1 MTETDE
7 RVANETSPLV
17 ESDND
22 SNNVDSIAGQEV
34 QDYLGAERTGH
45 LSETKSSWYLFLLTL
60 SIGGLQIVWSVELS
74 NGSPYLLSLGMS
86 KALLAFVW
94 IAGPLTGTLVQP
106 YIGICSDNCRSSW
119 GKRKPFMVV
128 GGLATVVALL
138 ALAWVNELVGG
149 FLGIFGIDQASTGT
163 RTTII
168 VFATILMYCL
178 DFAINTVQAG
188 IRCFIVDNAPA
199 HQQESANSWASRLT
213 GVGNILG
220 YIFGYMDLPRCLPFL
235 GNTQFKVLC
244 ALASLSLVITLL
256 ISCLYIQERDPRLDP
271 CVSTGN
277 PGVVAFFKQVF
288 KSIQYLPPQIAKVC
302 EVQLA
307 AWIGWFPF
315 LFYATTYIGQLY
327 VNPIFDEHPNLSD
340 NEIDKA
346 WEKATRIG
354 TFALLVYAIISF
366 VANITLPMFIV
377 PTYQPDVSSEET
389 NNPSGDERPF
399 LGTRSLSW
407 STLPVGTPSEPP
419 PTLPDKK
426 TVEAA
431 DRSSWVSKL
440 QIPGLTLR
448 RAWALSHVLFALCMF
463 STFFIYSH
471 QAGTV
476 VIAIVGICWALTLWA
491 PFALIS
497 AEVARI
503 DAERRIQRYR
513 SEVAGPTIPNS
524 AGNSAQPYSITRH
537 DDLEDGLSSPRKAM
551 TEEENL
557 AQAGIILG
565 LHNVAVS
572 SPQIL
577 SSLICSVIFKM
588 SQKPRGEPWDDS
600 VGWTLRFGGCAAV
613 LAAWLTRRA
622 ADSES
627 DPDEDAPEAGTKEF
641 FSSWALFIL
650 IMLLMFALFTSY
662 ILQQKKIQA
671 VHETVLSIF
680 AGMFVGLIIRLSP
693 ESPIQDSVTFD
704 YQFFFNLLLP
714 PIILASG
721 YELHQANFFRNIGT
735 ILTFAFAGT
744 FISAI
749 VLGLV
754 LFLWTRIPLDG
765 LNITFVE
772 AISVGATLSATDPVT
787 ILAIFNLYKVEPK
800 LYTVIFGESILNDA
814 IAIVLFDT
822 AQKYADSDAG
832 SLTVLNLFEA
842 IGLFL
847 LAFFGS
853 MVVGMIVGIMTAL
866 GLKHTHVRRMPKI
879 ESCLIVLIAY
889 ASYFFS
895 NGVHL
900 SGIVSLLFC
909 GITLKHYAYYNM
921 SRRTQLTTKYLFQ
934 VMAQLSENFIFIYLG
949 LDLLVQ
955 RNLQFKPLFI
965 MVAVFGIC
973 LARYLA
979 VFPLSKAINWF
990 IRYRARRRGM
1000 EVADELPFAY
1010 QAMLFWAGLRGA
1022 VGVALA
1028 AGLTGVNAPALR
1040 ATVLVVVVLT
1050 VIIFGGTTA
1059 RMLEILGIRTGVVE
1073 ELESDDEFD
1082 IEVTNGG
1089 TYYKRS
1095 DTALG
1100 YTPRRMDSTIPLDG
1114 VQRAEVDRN
1123 DSYSS
1128 GNSRRP
1134 SPPPSSSGKG
1144 RRHSRLYSNAYSPR
1158 DTQTARDRSSTATLL
1173 GGGGGGGGGGGAG
1186 SHSDSSA
1193 GSEDEFGLRSH
1204 GKGRATDA
1212 GHVDAF
1218 DIDVDEALSDD
1229 DLPPS
1234 APTASRLRR
1243 SPSQPPQSLGPSQAP
1258 PSANASPSR
1267 RETGRSAGQAIRDLF
1282 SGGSSGDHGAWFRQ
1296 LDEDY
1301 IKPRLLLDQSNHKGP
1316 GAV

>member
-1 MTETDE
+1 MSEIHE

-17 ESDND
+17 GSDND
-22 SNNVDSIAGQEV
+22 EIEPATGQDLQNDERV
-34 QDYLGAERTGH
+34 GNAEH
-45 LSETKSSWYLFLLTL
+45 VLDTKSSWYLFLLTL

-119 GKRKPFMVV
+119 GKRKPFMII
-128 GGLATVVALL
+128 GGLATVLALL
-138 ALAWVNELVGG
+138 ALAWVKEIVGG
-149 FLGIFGIDQASTGT
+149 FLGGFGIDPASAGIK
-163 RTTII
+163 TTVI
-168 VFATILMYCL
+168 VLATILMYCL

-199 HQQESANSWASRLT
+199 HQQESANAWASRLT
-213 GVGNILG
+213 GIGNILG
-220 YIFGYMDLPRCLPFL
+220 YIFGYIDLPRYLPFL

-244 ALASLSLVITLL
+244 ALASLSLGITLL
-256 ISCLYIQERDPRLDP
+256 ISCFYIQERDPRLET
-271 CVSTGN
+271 SSSKGN
-277 PGVVAFFKQVF
+277 PGILDFFRQVI

-327 VNPIFDEHPNLSD
+327 VNPIFDGHPNLSD
-340 NEIDKA
+340 DEINEA

-366 VANITLPMFIV
+366 ITNITLPMLVV
-377 PTYQPDVSSEET
+377 PTYKPIASDVVPSE
-389 NNPSGDERPF
+389 DERPF
-399 LGTRSLSW
+399 LSSRRLSC
-407 STLPVGTPSEPP
+407 SSLPVGTSSEPP
-419 PTLPDKK
+419 PMLPDKK
-426 TVEAA
+426 NVDAMEGPT
-431 DRSSWVSKL
+431 WLSKL
-440 QIPGLTLR
+440 QIPGFTLR
-448 RAWALSHVLFALCMF
+448 RAWFLSHILFALCMF
-463 STFFIYSH
+463 STFFIYSY
-471 QAGTV
+471 QAATV
-476 VIAIVGICWALTLWA
+476 VIGIVGVSWALTLWA

-503 DAERRIQRYR
+503 DAERRLRRHQAEATDTNVQYA
-513 SEVAGPTIPNS
+513 V
-524 AGNSAQPYSITRH
+524 GNASQLNPGVNGNA
-537 DDLEDGLSSPRKAM
+537 DLEDGLAAPSKPRD
-551 TEEENL
+551 EEENL

-572 SPQIL
+572 APQIL
-577 SSLICSVIFKM
+577 SSLICSAIFKIF
-588 SQKPRGEPWDDS
+588 QKPRGEPWDDN
-600 VGWTLRFGGCAAV
+600 
-613 LAAWLTRRA
+613 
-622 ADSES
+622 
-627 DPDEDAPEAGTKEF
+627 APEAGTKEF

-754 LFLWTRIPLDG
+754 LFVWTRVPLDG
-765 LNITFVE
+765 LNISFVE

-814 IAIVLFDT
+814 IAIVLFET

-832 SLTVLNLFEA
+832 SLTFLNFFEA

-847 LAFFGS
+847 LVFFGS
-853 MVVGMIVGIMTAL
+853 MLVGMIVGIMTAL
-866 GLKHTHVRRMPKI
+866 GLKHTLVRRMPKI

-895 NGVHL
+895 NGVRL

-955 RNLQFKPLFI
+955 RHLQFKPLFI
-965 MVAVFGIC
+965 LVTVFGIC
-973 LARYLA
+973 IARYLV

-1028 AGLTGVNAPALR
+1028 AGLNGVNAPALR

-1082 IEVTNGG
+1082 IEVTNGA

-1095 DTALG
+1095 DALG
-1100 YTPRRMDSTIPLDG
+1100 YTPRRMDTTIPLDG
-1114 VQRAEVDRN
+1114 IQRGELDQT

-1128 GNSRRP
+1128 GNNRRP
-1134 SPPPSSSGKG
+1134 SPPPSSSGNG
-1144 RRHSRLYSNAYSPR
+1144 RRHSRLHSNAYSQK
-1158 DTQTARDRSSTATLL
+1158 DAQTHRDRSSTATLL
-1173 GGGGGGGGGGGAG
+1173 GGGAE

-1193 GSEDEFGLRSH
+1193 GSEDEFGLRAH
-1204 GKGRATDA
+1204 GKGHATDA
-1212 GHVDAF
+1212 DHVDAF
-1218 DIDVDEALSDD
+1218 DLDVDEVPSDD

-1243 SPSQPPQSLGPSQAP
+1243 SPSQPSQYLGPSQATP
-1258 PSANASPSR
+1258 PAGVSPAG
-1267 RETGRSAGQAIRDLF
+1267 RESGRSASQAIRDLF
-1282 SGGSSGDHGAWFRQ
+1282 SGNSSGDHGAWFRQ